1 MDTGSAAPA
10 VDLTAGHPGLLVF
23 ADDGEPAA
31 DAAWSWI
38 TSHDWKGWHLEIVTV
53 RETLS
58 PGGRS
63 IGHARHVER
72 RPPAEARFT
81 VSVHSDDEGDPRTVL
96 LRRAA
101 EALVVVGCHHRSHWS
116 ALWAGSTT
124 EWLIVGTPFP
134 LLVAR
139 HGHPSRTV
147 AICVDGSIHAR
158 KALEAFMA
166 LPWHADVDV
175 VLVAVDDGAVD
186 VEAALTEAAT
196 ALGRKEVPMAR
207 PAGAAKRAIP
217 RYVRENGIDL
227 VVVGT
232 RGLTGIRR
240 MAIGSTVAA
249 LLKDATANLLI
260 AHVDEGLDEL

>member
-10 VDLTAGHPGLLVF
+10 FDLPADHPQSLVF

-38 TSHDWKGWHLEIVTV
+38 TSHDWQGWHLEIVTV
-53 RETLS
+53 RETLT

-72 RPPAEARFT
+72 RPPAEACFT
-81 VSVHSDDEGDPRTVL
+81 ASVHSDDEGDPRTVL

-101 EALVVVGCHHRSHWS
+101 AALVVVGCHHRSHWS

-158 KALEAFMA
+158 KALAAFTD

-175 VLVAVDDGAVD
+175 ALVAVDDGAVD
-186 VEAALTEAAT
+186 VEAALAGAAT
-196 ALGRKEVPMAR
+196 ALGRDVPMVR
-207 PAGAAKRAIP
+207 LAGAAKRAIP
-217 RYVRENGIDL
+217 QYVRENRIDL

-249 LLKDATANLLI
+249 LLKDATANLLV
-260 AHVDEGLDEL
+260 AHVDEELDEH